1 MIRAKFFLFLA
12 FFFATLEGEELEAL
26 PPLQVGDLVFRQG
39 IGAES
44 LIIEKL
50 GNFPYTHIAMISSL
64 EPLTLIH
71 ATTNDNANTPNQVIF
86 SPFDEFLKQSK
97 KIAIKRLD
105 LNERQKEQ
113 ILSFAKNKLG
123 EEFELSSDENA
134 LYCTTFIE
142 KALANVVEYK
152 LSKSYVDFAY
162 FRGYYLFPKA
172 FFEDNRSVLIYESKE
187 LKNSK
192 KP

>member
-1 MIRAKFFLFLA
+1 MRLGAEFFFFIA
-12 FFFATLEGEELEAL
+12 FFTTLGGKELETL

-50 GNFPYTHIAMISSL
+50 GNFPYTHIAIVAKL

-71 ATTNDNANTPNQVIF
+71 ATTSDNANTPNQVIL

-97 KIAIKRLD
+97 KIAVKRLD
-105 LNERQKEQ
+105 LNETQKEQ
-113 ILSFAKNKLG
+113 ILSFTQSKLG
-123 EEFELSSDENA
+123 KEFELSSDENA

-142 KALANVVEYK
+142 KALASVMKYE
-152 LSKSYVDFAY
+152 LSRSYVDFAY

-172 FFEDNRSVLIYESKE
+172 FFEDQRSVLIYESDG
-187 LKNSK
+187 LK
-192 KP
+192 